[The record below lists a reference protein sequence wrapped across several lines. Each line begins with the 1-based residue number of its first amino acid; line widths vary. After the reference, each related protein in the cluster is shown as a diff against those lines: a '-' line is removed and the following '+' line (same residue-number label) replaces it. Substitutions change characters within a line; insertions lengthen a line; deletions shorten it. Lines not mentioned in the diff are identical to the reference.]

1 MGQLSNLPPGCS
13 SPDGGIDHEF
23 EEALEAF
30 CGIAD
35 TPEKMKIACTVM
47 PVVFDMIED
56 AYTTGFK
63 HGGEAAVESLDA
75 AMEKAIGK

>member
-1 MGQLSNLPPGCS
+1 MAQLSNLPPGCS

-23 EEALEAF
+23 DEALEAF

-56 AYTTGFK
+56 AYTTGHK
-63 HGGEAAVESLDA
+63 HGREAGIAEYDA
-75 AMEKAIGK
+75 TVAEAIGK